1 MWPFLLIHV
10 SPNEIRGDEALQGEM
25 SVKQSLS
32 VYFVPLSSSGQMCVH
47 VIQPFESRLY
57 TSPGYWNKSWEQT
70 QSLHVKPQ
78 LQGSAAVEPEQRLWW
93 FLDSSREK
101 QRHRRGQQEPNEI
114 TVLYT
119 WLLTVQKWLF
129 WLSLWFSLVCF
140 IKWYNC
146 MVW

>member
-1 MWPFLLIHV
+1 MKLEVMRPYKGRCQWN
-10 SPNEIRGDEALQGEM
+10 SPCLCTLFHCLPL
-25 SVKQSLS
+25 VKCN
-32 VYFVPLSSSGQMCVH
+32 VINVMVKCVH

-57 TSPGYWNKSWEQT
+57 TSPAYWNKSWEQT

-78 LQGSAAVEPEQRLWW
+78 LQGSAAAEPEQRLWW

-129 WLSLWFSLVCF
+129 RLSLWFSLVCF